1 MNPRSTALL
10 FIAGLVVLSGTATAK
25 APTADVVVEIAV
37 AAAETGSTLVDHDMI
52 RMAIRQ
58 EETTSDGTSEN
69 SQLTAIFHGDK
80 LQNTRVEL
88 SQGVSLVLNDS
99 TGWALIRG
107 QLDARPQTPRMA
119 AGTVRQ
125 TLFPLLLPF
134 SLRMQGVNLGMV
146 TEGSFD
152 GSPAWVLE
160 VTFEPEFFAA
170 PSMVTTWKIFIS
182 RETSLVLGAEY
193 QPAPEFRPVIDEG
206 IRYRV
211 LKRQTVDGLNIPA
224 QILLDG
230 IDLNGVENGHVRVT
244 KIETTTAGP
253 LDLALFVHPDE
264 MERMD
269 AGDVF

>member
-10 FIAGLVVLSGTATAK
+10 FIAGLFVLSGTATAK
-25 APTADVVVEIAV
+25 TPTADEVVEIAV

-69 SQLTAIFHGDK
+69 SQLTAIFHGDE

-134 SLRMQGVNLGMV
+134 SLRMRGVNLGMV

-152 GSPAWVLE
+152 GSPVWVVE
-160 VTFEPEFFAA
+160 ATFEPDFFAA
-170 PSMVTTWKIFIS
+170 PSMVTTWKIFID
-182 RETSLVLGAEY
+182 RETKLVVGAEY
-193 QPAPEFRPVIDEG
+193 LPSDEFRAIRGEG
-206 IRYRV
+206 IRYRY
-211 LKRQTVDGLNIPA
+211 LKRQNVGGISVA
-224 QILLDG
+224 SQVLLDG
-230 IDLNGVENGHVRVT
+230 IDLNGAENGHVRVT
-244 KIETTTAGP
+244 KITSTTVGP
-253 LDLALFVHPDE
+253 LDLSIFISPDE
-264 MERMD
+264 RERMD
-269 AGDVF
+269 AGEVE